1 MPGATRKTVDMAGGK
16 LIGAS
21 GNVFTNN
28 QGQVRVGDKVEGH
41 GKSPHSSPVMAKG
54 SSTVFVNGIAACRA
68 GDKASCDHPASG
80 SSNVFIG

>member
-1 MPGATRKTVDMAGGK
+1 MPGATRKTLDQAGGK
-16 LIGAS
+16 LIGGS
-21 GNVFTNN
+21 SNVFTNN

-54 SSTVFVNGIAACRA
+54 SSSVFVNGIAAVRA
-68 GDKASCDHPASG
+68 GDKASCDHVASG